1 MWEQDREGTFRRA
14 NSMFEAQGGKEHIN
28 SKSTVGRGWSIEDSE
43 DEASKGRQGPD
54 DKRSACVR
62 RRGDWA
68 LLCGR

>member
-1 MWEQDREGTFRRA
+1 
-14 NSMFEAQGGKEHIN
+14 MFEAQGGKEHIN

-68 LLCGR
+68 LLCG